1 MDGLDTPPRDESPEL
16 SGRLMADHHPDIR
29 TEVLLELAESL
40 MEQEKNEEAWNS
52 AREAF
57 SISVAA
63 ELWEQAVYACDIM
76 FRTDQPDAMI
86 ALGHGIWLAVTY
98 PISPS
103 WTVAILQHLIDETP
117 PQSNTP
123 PIAAITAHYVA
134 DSRGKGTE
142 KRDLVEYT
150 QQILS
155 LVASKHRGVNTQ
167 EEFDAWMI
175 GNELD
180 NPDRFLPRLSEAVD
194 NLVQGKWWIDRDALR
209 QALPKDDDE
218 HDQ

>member
-1 MDGLDTPPRDESPEL
+1 MDDLSISPQDEYQEL
-16 SGRLMADHHPDIR
+16 SRRLTVEHHPDIR
-29 TEVLLELAESL
+29 VEILLELAEVL
-40 MEQEKNEEAWNS
+40 IEQEKNEEAWHS

-57 SISVAA
+57 SIAVTTA
-63 ELWEQAVYACDIM
+63 LWEKAIYACDVM
-76 FRTDQPDAMI
+76 FRTDQPGAMT

-123 PIAAITAHYVA
+123 PIAAITAHYIA

-142 KRDLVEYT
+142 EENLVEYT

-155 LVASKHRGVNTQ
+155 LVAQKHRGVNTQ
-167 EEFDAWMI
+167 EEFNAWVI

-180 NPDRFLPRLSEAVD
+180 DPDRFLPRLSEAVN
-194 NLVQGKWWIDRDALR
+194 NLVQDEWWIDRDALR
-209 QALPKDDDE
+209 QALPKDG
-218 HDQ
+218 